1 MTGMY
6 LEHYGVL
13 GMKWGVRKNPD
24 KAYAKA
30 GRKLEKLDKKASKLS
45 AKGATVEQHAIRRQ
59 AKSNSAWFF
68 KKYRARRAAIAT
80 KRALKTYQ
88 KSQIKELKAWRWQQ
102 SMEKAFKN
110 KKVSNMDPKY
120 VKLGEKYAKK
130 TLDDIM
136 RNNISVNS
144 MMATEEYY
152 RRRSK

>member
-30 GRKLEKLDKKASKLS
+30 GRKLEKLDNKASKIA
-45 AKGATVEQHAIRRQ
+45 AKGAKREQKAIQRQ
-59 AKSNSAWFF
+59 AKASSAWFF
-68 KKYRARRAAIAT
+68 KKWRAKRAT
-80 KRALKTYQ
+80 KATQKALKTYQ
-88 KSQIKELKAWRWQQ
+88 KSQVKEIKAYRWQQ
-102 SMEKAFKN
+102 SMEKAFKD

-136 RNNISVNS
+136 RNNVSVNS

-152 RRRSK
+152 RRRSR